1 MPSDALNHI
10 HYSDQDSITSYTGL
24 VQRHMKKSNVTIIAA
39 ALVAIHLLIV
49 AVLVN
54 SNKQNETTV
63 PAEPALPPPAS
74 ARTSPERN
82 SEPLA
87 DLTIP
92 TLAIPVEVVEKEPPP
107 TRGKI
112 AVPGTRTG
120 YLRSDRPNR
129 RTSKVYS
136 KLVGEPYQSAI
147 VVDARTGKILFEDR
161 ASAYAYPASVTK
173 LMTMLLV
180 LEQVDAGSI
189 SLSDKVE
196 ITKEVA
202 TIGGSE
208 VYLDSRETGV
218 YTVDDLLKALMI
230 HSANDAAR
238 ALALHVDGT
247 RDAFVDRMN
256 QKARELGMNST
267 TYHSE
272 HGLPPGASSLQPDI
286 STAYDIA
293 LLSLAALRQA
303 ETLEYTSTKLAWLPL
318 SPIRKEKFMLANRNA
333 LVGKDPY
340 PGCDG
345 LKTGYHSRGGYS
357 LTATALQD
365 GNRVVSVVL
374 GVANRDSRNAMTH
387 KLLDK
392 GFEAL
397 GK

>member
-1 MPSDALNHI
+1 
-10 HYSDQDSITSYTGL
+10 
-24 VQRHMKKSNVTIIAA
+24 MKKSNVTIIAA
-39 ALVAIHLLIV
+39 TLLAIHLLIF
-49 AVLVN
+49 AVLI
-54 SNKQNETTV
+54 SSSKDNETTALV
-63 PAEPALPPPAS
+63 EPALPPPAS
-74 ARTSPERN
+74 AASSPISH

-87 DLTIP
+87 DLTVP
-92 TLAIPVEVVEKEPPP
+92 TLAIPVEVVEKEPAPR
-107 TRGKI
+107 RGKI
-112 AVPGTRTG
+112 AVPGTRSG
-120 YLRSDRPNR
+120 HLRTDRPNR

-136 KLVGEPYQSAI
+136 KLVGDPYQSAI
-147 VVDARTGKILFEDR
+147 VIDARTGKILFEDR

-180 LEQVDAGSI
+180 LEHVDAGKI
-189 SLSDKVE
+189 SLSDKVA

-208 VYLDSRETGV
+208 IYLDSRETGV

-230 HSANDAAR
+230 HSANDSAR
-238 ALALHVDGT
+238 ALALHVAGT
-247 RDAFVDRMN
+247 RDAFVDLMN
-256 QKARELGMNST
+256 KKARELGMNST

-272 HGLPPGASSLQPDI
+272 HGLPPGSNEQPDI

-293 LLSLAALRQA
+293 LLSLAALRRS
-303 ETLEYTSTKLAWLPL
+303 ETLGYTSTKLAWLPL

-333 LVGKDPY
+333 LVGKAPY

-374 GVANRDSRNAMTH
+374 GVSNRDSRNDMSR

-392 GFEAL
+392 GFQAL
-397 GK
+397 NK

>member
-1 MPSDALNHI
+1 
-10 HYSDQDSITSYTGL
+10 
-24 VQRHMKKSNVTIIAA
+24 MKKSNVTIIAA
-39 ALVAIHLLIV
+39 VLVAIHLLIIT
-49 AVLVN
+49 VLVN
-54 SNKQNETTV
+54 SSKENESAAPV
-63 PAEPALPPPAS
+63 EPALPPPATAS
-74 ARTSPERN
+74 APPSSV

-87 DLTIP
+87 DLTVP
-92 TLAIPVEVVEKEPPP
+92 TLAIPVEIVEKEALP
-107 TRGKI
+107 TRVKI
-112 AVPGTRTG
+112 AVPGSRAG
-120 YLRSDRPNR
+120 HLRKDRPNR

-136 KLVGEPYQSAI
+136 KLIGEPYQSAI
-147 VVDARTGKILFEDR
+147 VVDARSGKILFEDR
-161 ASAYAYPASVTK
+161 AAAYAYPASVTK

-180 LEQVDAGSI
+180 LEQVDAGRI
-189 SLSDKVE
+189 SLTDKVE

-230 HSANDAAR
+230 HSANDSAR
-238 ALALHVDGT
+238 ALALHVGGT
-247 RDAFVDRMN
+247 RDAFVDMMN

-272 HGLPPGASSLQPDI
+272 HGLPPDSSSQQPDI

-303 ETLEYTSTKLAWLPL
+303 ETLGYTSTKLAWLPL
-318 SPIRKEKFMLANRNA
+318 SPIRKEKFMLANRNV

-357 LTATALQD
+357 LAATALQD

-374 GVANRDSRNAMTH
+374 GVANRDSRNATTR

-392 GFEAL
+392 GFQAL
-397 GK
+397 KK